1 MRLLVTQPE
10 SGLDPEV
17 GATHDTMGSDRLG
30 RPNQQ
35 DSSGLTSARRTV
47 PGAVTLPAIALRDP
61 CSAEAGGVHPWPP
74 ARPMGRTRGAP
85 SSPLRGASPAGPRR
99 FPGTAPVT
107 STELWVGVHL
117 IGSAA
122 LQSSGQVGQATVAQA
137 TVVQEL
143 LARDLE
149 RLALCAQ
156 RFTPRVS
163 LIPPDGLVMEVK
175 GSLHLFNGV
184 EGLSRALASE
194 CASLGLKS
202 MVALAP
208 TPLAALVAA
217 RVGKPFVVTES
228 ALLVGQLMPLPL
240 AALRWREE
248 TLERLARMGVRTI
261 GQALRLPRAGF
272 ARRFGT
278 DSLAV
283 LDRLTGRSSDLR
295 ERFQTRERFR
305 RRRELNFELENQ
317 TAILG
322 ALAPLLAELGKFLE
336 SRQCGVMK
344 LECLLRHRHVEP
356 TSCVLRLAAPVADV
370 RRLTELL
377 GERLSALSLPEPVRS
392 CELRSSSLVT
402 RVFSS
407 NSVWQ
412 PGEYGG
418 GAGAEATELIERLRA
433 RLGPEAVY
441 GLQVLPGHRPE
452 NAWGSAPLTGAERR
466 PWMAGRVATP
476 GTVPGRD
483 LSPAAGSLTR
493 GPWPAFRRPMWL
505 LPEPR
510 LLSERDGLPRRRGP
524 LRLLGEPERIE
535 TGWWDGGDIAR
546 DYYTATDLHGV
557 RLWIFRERTAPHRW
571 FLHGVF
577 G

>member
-1 MRLLVTQPE
+1 MRSRDILSSVTAPAPAQ
-10 SGLDPEV
+10 GDL
-17 GATHDTMGSDRLG
+17 
-30 RPNQQ
+30 RP
-35 DSSGLTSARRTV
+35 SRGPT
-47 PGAVTLPAIALRDP
+47 
-61 CSAEAGGVHPWPP
+61 
-74 ARPMGRTRGAP
+74 RPT
-85 SSPLRGASPAGPRR
+85 PLRPVARGPTGPIR

-107 STELWVGVHL
+107 SKELWVGVHL

-122 LQSSGQVGQATVAQA
+122 GQPEVAS
-137 TVVQEL
+137 
-143 LARDLE
+143 DLE

-163 LIPPDGLVMEVK
+163 LVPPDGLVMEVK

-217 RVGKPFVVTES
+217 RVGKPFVVMEL
-228 ALLVGQLMPLPL
+228 ARLVGQLIPLPL
-240 AALRWREE
+240 AALRWEPE

-261 GQALRLPRAGF
+261 GQVLRLPRAGF

-283 LDRLTGRSSDLR
+283 LDRLTGRSADLN
-295 ERFQTRERFR
+295 ERFHARERFR
-305 RRRELNFELENQ
+305 RRRELSYELENQ
-317 TAILG
+317 TAVLG

-344 LECLLRHRHVEP
+344 LECLLRHRHAEP

-370 RRLTELL
+370 DRLTELL
-377 GERLSALSLPEPVRS
+377 GERLSALTLPEPVRS
-392 CELRSSSLVT
+392 CELRSSSLVR

-418 GAGAEATELIERLRA
+418 GAGTEATELIERLRA

-452 NAWGSAPLTGAERR
+452 NAWGVREPSASNATASLADGRR
-466 PWMAGRVATP
+466 SGHDDALR
-476 GTVPGRD
+476 
-483 LSPAAGSLTR
+483 S
-493 GPWPAFRRPMWL
+493 FRRPMWL

-510 LLSERDGLPRRRGP
+510 FLSERDGLPRRRGP

>member
-1 MRLLVTQPE
+1 MASAIDKLALGAAPDSLATN
-10 SGLDPEV
+10 GLAPTAAPDTDLAP
-17 GATHDTMGSDRLG
+17 ATAPNQG
-30 RPNQQ
+30 RPR
-35 DSSGLTSARRTV
+35 SGRRPGRQTSLRPVAT
-47 PGAVTLPAIALRDP
+47 GSAPA
-61 CSAEAGGVHPWPP
+61 
-74 ARPMGRTRGAP
+74 
-85 SSPLRGASPAGPRR
+85 R
-99 FPGTAPVT
+99 FPGTTPVT

-117 IGSAA
+117 IEST
-122 LQSSGQVGQATVAQA
+122 GQESVEQG
-137 TVVQEL
+137 L
-143 LARDLE
+143 G

-163 LIPPDGLVMEVK
+163 LVPPDGLVLEVK

-202 MVALAP
+202 MVALSP
-208 TPLAALVAA
+208 TPLSALVAA
-217 RVGKPFVVTES
+217 RMGKPGGPMGQPFVVTE
-228 ALLVGQLMPLPL
+228 LTRLVGQLMPLPL
-240 AALRWREE
+240 TGLRWPQE

-261 GQALRLPRAGF
+261 GQVLRLPRAGF

-278 DSLAV
+278 DSLAM
-283 LDRLTGRSSDLR
+283 LDRLTGRSPDLR
-295 ERFQTRERFR
+295 ERFHARERFR
-305 RRRELNFELENQ
+305 RRRELNYELENQ
-317 TAILG
+317 DAILG
-322 ALAPLLAELGKFLE
+322 ALAPLLAELGKFLQA
-336 SRQCGVMK
+336 RQCGVMK
-344 LECLLRHRHVEP
+344 LECLLRHRHAEP

-377 GERLSALSLPEPVRS
+377 GERLSALTLPEPVRS
-392 CELRSSSLVT
+392 CELRSSSLVL

-418 GAGAEATELIERLRA
+418 SEGVEATELIERLRA
-433 RLGPEAVY
+433 RFGPEAVY

-452 NAWGSAPLTGAERR
+452 NAWGVREPVGHGVGSR
-466 PWMAGRVATP
+466 
-476 GTVPGRD
+476 TVPGAVT
-483 LSPAAGSLTR
+483 LPA
-493 GPWPAFRRPMWL
+493 RPMWL
-505 LPEPR
+505 LPVPR

-535 TGWWDGGDIAR
+535 TGWWDGGEIAR
-546 DYYTATDLHGV
+546 DYYTAIDIHGV
-557 RLWIFRERTAPHRW
+557 RLWIFRERASPHRW